1 MVITH
6 LILNDMLKLKSE
18 LSDLALLLVDTNPQI
33 QNLIRLFFHELNKKD
48 NNIIKNL
55 LPESIGKL
63 SLEEDFS
70 EEQFQTF
77 ANVIMSYLD

>member
-18 LSDLALLLVDTNPQI
+18 LSDLALLLVDPNPYI

-63 SLEEDFS
+63 S
-70 EEQFQTF
+70 
-77 ANVIMSYLD
+77 